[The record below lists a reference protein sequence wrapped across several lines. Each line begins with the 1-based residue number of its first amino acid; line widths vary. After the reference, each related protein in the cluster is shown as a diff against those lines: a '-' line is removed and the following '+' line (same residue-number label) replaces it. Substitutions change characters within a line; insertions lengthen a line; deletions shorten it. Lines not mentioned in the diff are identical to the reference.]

1 MKKLIILEIIV
12 LIVCSVF
19 TYVSFDKN
27 RSFKAYL
34 EQKETTVEQ
43 NVAALKNLDDEY
55 NNLSEMLE
63 EIRSRDD
70 SKQLDLWRRRLET
83 LKEAMD

>member
-27 RSFKAYL
+27 RSFKDYL

-55 NNLSEMLE
+55 NKLSEMLE